1 VTVGGGDESVSRHEF
16 DLYRDS
22 VRTQFHDGDR
32 RITDLDRDLRDIAA
46 RHEKDVELLRE
57 QVKTGI
63 QGIRTELQQV
73 ATERQKN
80 REWTWTRLGLV
91 VTTALALVEAYLQVR
106 HR

>member
-1 VTVGGGDESVSRHEF
+1 VSGGDENAVGRHEF

-22 VRTQFHDGDR
+22 VRTQFHDSDR
-32 RITDLDRDLRDIAA
+32 RITDLDRDVRDIAA

-73 ATERQKN
+73 ADQRQRT

-91 VTTALALVEAYLQVR
+91 LTTAAALVEAYLQVR